1 MSRALGPIRVA
12 LAVAALLASLSLVA
26 WRQSRA
32 LETMEALDH
41 VRRER
46 SLTLAER
53 AELERRIHYLESR
66 ARVVPAAR
74 ERLGMHMPDASEI
87 VYLPGEFP

>member
-1 MSRALGPIRVA
+1 MSRTLGPTRVA

-41 VRRER
+41 LRREK
-46 SLTLAER
+46 SLAVAER
-53 AELERRIHYLESR
+53 VELERRIHHLESR

-74 ERLGMHMPDASEI
+74 ERLEMHMPDASEI
-87 VYLPGEFP
+87 VYLPGEDP

>member
-1 MSRALGPIRVA
+1 VRRSVGPVRVA
-12 LAVAALLASLSLVA
+12 LAVAALLGALSLVA

-32 LETMEALDH
+32 METMAALDAL
-41 VRRER
+41 RREA
-46 SLTLAER
+46 SLARAER
-53 AELERRIHYLESR
+53 LELERTIHHLESR

-87 VYLPGEFP
+87 VYLPGDEP